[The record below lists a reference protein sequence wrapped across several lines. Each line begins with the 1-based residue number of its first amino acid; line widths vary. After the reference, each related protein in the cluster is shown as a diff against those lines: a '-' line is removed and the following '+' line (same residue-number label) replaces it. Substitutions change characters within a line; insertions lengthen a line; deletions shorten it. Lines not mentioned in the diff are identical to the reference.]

1 MATSQPISRQ
11 KASWINGRNCS
22 FIALIAVSLLGFWRP
37 FGALFELAW
46 QQDEYTHILLVLP
59 VSLMLIFLESK
70 GRSVRPA
77 YAPGTALALLA
88 VAAVIY
94 WAGVHGAF
102 GGNAGL
108 SVAIFVLVTCWLAFV
123 VGCYG
128 FKVFRSLLFP
138 FLFLFLLTP
147 IPVPVL
153 DRVISFLQS
162 ASTDATFALFKLTGV
177 PVLKTGFLLSMPTLQ
192 IEVAKE
198 CSGIRS
204 SMMLLI
210 TGLLLAHLFLR
221 TFWSKLVFVLCIVPL
236 AVAKNAVRIYT
247 LSMLGMHVSIGFL
260 EGRLHH
266 NGGVVFFLLALVAL
280 LGLLWI
286 LQKAEGAKTRGKGS
300 TRSVPR
306 PAETS

>member
-1 MATSQPISRQ
+1 MPPINS
-11 KASWINGRNCS
+11 SWLTQRNIL
-22 FIALIAVSLLGFWRP
+22 FIALIAFSLLVFWQP
-37 FGALFELAW
+37 FGTLFKLAW

-59 VSLMLIFLESK
+59 VSLTLIFLESK
-70 GRSVRPA
+70 DAPVRA
-77 YAPGTALALLA
+77 RYAPGSGFALLLLA
-88 VAAVIY
+88 TISY
-94 WAGVHGAF
+94 WAAKAHG
-102 GGNAGL
+102 GLLPNAGL
-108 SVAIFVLVTCWLAFV
+108 SLAILVLVLYWMAFV
-123 VGCYG
+123 IGCYG
-128 FKVFRSLLFP
+128 FQVFRSLLFP

-147 IPVPVL
+147 IPGPVL
-153 DRVISFLQS
+153 DKVISFLQT
-162 ASTDATFALFKLTGV
+162 ASTDATFALFKLSGV

-221 TFWSKLVFVLCIVPL
+221 SFWSKLVFVLCIVPL
-236 AVAKNAVRIYT
+236 AVAKNAVRIFT

-280 LGLLWI
+280 LALLWI
-286 LQKAEGAKTRGKGS
+286 LQKAEGTKTKREASTGS
-300 TRSVPR
+300 AARRVERS
-306 PAETS
+306 